1 MKLTYIKDAQSTK
14 PADSIELLHI
24 NQEKE
29 YDIPIRIIAILF
41 DKYLKK
47 FNLED
52 KQKSN
57 EYNEKKKII
66 NQFEKVMSCIRF
78 EIIDTK
84 EIFKTNK
91 DNLSV
96 LMDISASV
104 NFVSE
109 FETLLDN
116 YLDIMEFSMLNV
128 QIKDNSTNQEIEI
141 PEFINNI
148 FKDIK
153 R

>member
-1 MKLTYIKDAQSTK
+1 
-14 PADSIELLHI
+14 
-24 NQEKE
+24 
-29 YDIPIRIIAILF
+29 
-41 DKYLKK
+41 
-47 FNLED
+47 
-52 KQKSN
+52 
-57 EYNEKKKII
+57 
-66 NQFEKVMSCIRF
+66 MSCIRF

-84 EIFKTNK
+84 EIFKANK